1 VNTSPDHD
9 HPHHGEEPSHAPGH
23 RENPWAGQ
31 GAVLLDIGGDIGALV
46 VEMPAEMVDVE
57 IEIRPTEGGAAAPG
71 HHPHV
76 AVVARRV
83 GTGTVPSLVYPELR
97 TGSYELYEKG
107 SDRVEMTAHVEGG
120 SVTHETWPAPASKGH
135 AEGRRSG

>member
-1 VNTSPDHD
+1 VSTGRDHS
-9 HPHHGEEPSHAPGH
+9 HPPQDEPGTHAHGN

-46 VEMPAEMVDVE
+46 VEMPAAMVDVE
-57 IEIRPTEGGAAAPG
+57 VEIRPVEGAARAPG

-83 GTGTVPSLVYPELR
+83 DARTVPSLVYPELR
-97 TGSYELYEKG
+97 LGSYELYVKG
-107 SDRVEMTAHVEGG
+107 TDRVEMTARVEGG
-120 SVTHETWPAPASKGH
+120 LVTQVTWPGCTP
-135 AEGRRSG
+135 EG

>member
-1 VNTSPDHD
+1 MSTSPGHD
-9 HPHHGEEPSHAPGH
+9 HRHRHEPGTHAH
-23 RENPWAGQ
+23 ANRENPWAGQ

-57 IEIRPTEGGAAAPG
+57 VEIRPVEGVARAPG

-83 GTGTVPSLVYPELR
+83 GARTVPSLVYPELR
-97 TGSYELYEKG
+97 AGTYELYQKG
-107 SDRVEMTAHVEGG
+107 TDRVEMTARVEGG
-120 SVTHETWPAPASKGH
+120 LVKQVTWPGPTP
-135 AEGRRSG
+135 EG